1 MLPALIDDQGKLWP
15 AHSAGLSNAVGCDH
29 RRGPLARHVVKAN
42 GFIHLERHG
51 PAVGIEFHLDS
62 VSPLALIGLLYWLH
76 DNPDCTV
83 ILKAIDRQRPPQ
95 LFRDRNQIVSEL
107 GRMLQGAPARPRR
120 TAARFASTRVAIEQS
135 PFASRWSA
143 ARAIM
148 ELGARE
154 ITTGE
159 MLGHLF
165 DGMFVV
171 SEFDAGIG
179 EFRIRQMGPAHGRFD
194 ASFCAAARGKT
205 FADVHDHEFGRWV
218 ADAQNRIRDTT
229 EPLAERVDA
238 AVLLPHR
245 PRERFVYTRLMLPVR
260 TPAGVQLIVSAST
273 FVD

>member
-1 MLPALIDDQGKLWP
+1 MLPALIDDQGTLWP
-15 AHSAGLSNAVGCDH
+15 AHSADLSVAVGRD
-29 RRGPLARHVVKAN
+29 RPREPLARHVVKSK
-42 GFIHLERHG
+42 GFIHLEGHG
-51 PAVGIEFHLDS
+51 AAVEIEFHLDS

-83 ILKAIDRQRPPQ
+83 ILRAIDRQRPPQ
-95 LFRDRNQIVSEL
+95 LFRDRHQIVSEL
-107 GRMLQGAPARPRR
+107 GRMLQGVGARPRQPVP
-120 TAARFASTRVAIEQS
+120 RFASTALAIERS

-143 ARAIM
+143 ARAVM
-148 ELGARE
+148 QLGARE

-165 DGMFVV
+165 DGLFVI

-218 ADAQNRIRDTT
+218 ADAHNRIRDTT
-229 EPLAERVDA
+229 EPVVERVDA

-260 TPAGVQLIVSAST
+260 SPAGAQWIVSAST
-273 FVD
+273 FVE